1 VTVVNMKSLEERMN
15 KVEEDLV
22 TCGVEKDLRINT
34 IHADMTAMHK
44 DMGAMKGTIE
54 LLTEEIKCAVTSL
67 RQIATNTQN
76 MHELVELYD
85 KWKGFAWV
93 MKNIGFWGALII
105 AFIVGA
111 VAATIKLG

>member
-1 VTVVNMKSLEERMN
+1 VTVVNIKTLEERMD
-15 KVEEDLV
+15 KLEEGLTV
-22 TCGVEKDLRINT
+22 CGAEKDLRIDT
-34 IHADMTAMHK
+34 IHADMNNMHR

-67 RQIATNTQN
+67 KQIATNTQN

-93 MKNIGFWGALII
+93 MKNIGFWGAII
-105 AFIVGA
+105 LAFIIGVIA
-111 VAATIKLG
+111 TTIKLG